1 MQKLFITLI
10 ILMTL
15 QFKGISQIA
24 YDSIKIPSVHLK
36 KAINIIE
43 NGKVI
48 KQELALTQ
56 SKSKT
61 QDSLLATKD
70 IIINAYAK
78 KDSIYNKSIE
88 SYKIAAINFQ
98 EIIKN
103 QEQVFD
109 IQQGL
114 LRKEKRKKFIYLPIG
129 ILIGFAIF
137 HH

>member
-1 MQKLFITLI
+1 
-10 ILMTL
+10 MTL

>member
-1 MQKLFITLI
+1 
-10 ILMTL
+10 MTL

-61 QDSLLATKD
+61 QDSFLATKD

-88 SYKIAAINFQ
+88 AYKAAAINFQ

-103 QEQVFD
+103 QEQAFD

>member
-1 MQKLFITLI
+1 
-10 ILMTL
+10 MTL

-78 KDSIYNKSIE
+78 KDSIYNKSI
-88 SYKIAAINFQ
+88 
-98 EIIKN
+98 
-103 QEQVFD
+103 
-109 IQQGL
+109 
-114 LRKEKRKKFIYLPIG
+114 
-129 ILIGFAIF
+129 
-137 HH
+137 